1 MAAGRRL
8 ACLQETRTSG
18 FKFMN
23 MPHFPIR
30 SRWVALNPAPRE
42 DTALPRV
49 GVITNPRSHRNGK
62 GVKRRLDLP
71 QAVVIRHTP
80 PTRDALE
87 RALEDFAR
95 EAVDLIVIDGG
106 DGTVREVMSTAYR
119 VYNGRLPRLAVLRSG
134 KTNAL
139 AMDLGVPEHWSL
151 EDIVQAYCNN
161 RVAWR
166 SPIHIRWANGRHRDQ
181 YGFIFGFGA
190 YVRATMLAQRVHG
203 GGWFNGI
210 AVLITLAW
218 AVLQT
223 FLGGPRSPWTRGD
236 TVRISHEEVDIV
248 SQNIYMIF
256 GSTLRNMPM
265 GLRPFGPPR
274 DGLKFLAIKA
284 PPRHLLR
291 SLPRVLWGTR
301 TAQLQ
306 RDGFTR
312 RDVKQLILSIRKSF
326 ILDGERFPGGNLTIG
341 RGAPIAFLVP

>member
-1 MAAGRRL
+1 
-8 ACLQETRTSG
+8 
-18 FKFMN
+18 MN
-23 MPHFPIR
+23 MPHFPVR
-30 SRWVALNPAPRE
+30 SRWAVANPVPRE
-42 DTALPRV
+42 KLALPRV
-49 GVITNPRSHRNGK
+49 GVITNPRSHRNRS
-62 GVKRRLDLP
+62 GVKRALDLP

-80 PTRDALE
+80 DTRDALE
-87 RALEDFAR
+87 RAMEDFAR

-106 DGTVREVMSTAYR
+106 DGTVREVMSAAHR

-139 AMDLGVPEHWSL
+139 ALDLGVPEHWSL
-151 EDIVQAYCNN
+151 ADIVAAYCDN

-166 SPIHIRWANGRHRDQ
+166 SPIHVRWPHGRHRDQ

-203 GGWFNGI
+203 SGWFNGL
-210 AVLITLAW
+210 AVLITLVW

-236 TVRISHEEVDIV
+236 TVRLSHESIDIV
-248 SQNIYMIF
+248 SQNIYLIF
-256 GSTLRNMPM
+256 GSTLRRMPM

-274 DGLKFLAIKA
+274 DGLKLLAIKA

-291 SLPRVLWGTR
+291 TLPRVLWGTR
-301 TAQLQ
+301 PAQLQ
-306 RDGFTR
+306 RDGFAR
-312 RDVKQLILSIRKSF
+312 RDADQFILSIRKSF
-326 ILDGERFPGGNLTIG
+326 ILDGERFPGGNLSIN